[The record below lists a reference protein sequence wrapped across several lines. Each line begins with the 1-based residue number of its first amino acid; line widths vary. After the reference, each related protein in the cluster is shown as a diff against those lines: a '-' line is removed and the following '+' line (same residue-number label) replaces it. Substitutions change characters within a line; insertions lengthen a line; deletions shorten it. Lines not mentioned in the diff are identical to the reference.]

1 MEDELSRAF
10 KALGHPHRLAIV
22 RWLLG
27 RTLEC
32 CEAERVEDCT
42 MDPASCNAG
51 ELVEAVD
58 VAPSTLSHH
67 LKELENAG
75 LVERVRDGR
84 YILCRVRRDRLAEL
98 GRFLVTGDAGAS
110 AVLAGS
116 NVVRLR
122 TGG

>member
-1 MEDELSRAF
+1 MDEGLSRAF

-27 RTLEC
+27 RALEC

-51 ELVEAVD
+51 ELVEAVG

-67 LKELENAG
+67 LKELEHAG

-84 YILCRVRRDRLAEL
+84 YILCRVRREQLAAL
-98 GRFLVTGDAGAS
+98 GRFLVTGDPGAS
-110 AVLAGS
+110 AEQAGPG
-116 NVVRLR
+116 VVRLR
-122 TGG
+122 SRA